1 LFPLPQV
8 CDFIGGDR
16 MYLRHSTVRKDGKAH
31 TYWRLVR
38 SVRRNG
44 KVVQE
49 TVAQLGELDARGR
62 LRAEALARHITG
74 RADQYELFEERPG
87 SERTIAVRLDLVRL
101 ERTRRFGDV
110 WLSWTLWRALGLDR
124 LCAELMPE
132 GRAEVPWPT
141 VAAVLVMARLCEPSS
156 ELHIAEDFYRTTALE
171 DMLSLPCEQVNDDR
185 LYRALDRLLP
195 HKKAI
200 EEHLR
205 KRLGELFAL
214 EYDLLLYDVT
224 STFFEG
230 LAERNPQAKR
240 GHSRDHRP
248 DCKQVCIALVVTR
261 EGVPLSYEVFDGNRV
276 DVTTV
281 EEIVGVMEAR
291 FGLADRIWVMDRGMM
306 SRKNIA
312 WLHKTGRRYV
322 LGASRQEVKRWRQQI
337 VEESGWQVVREG
349 VEAKLAREGAETF
362 VLCRSAERRQKEK
375 AMHERFSLR
384 IEEGLGSLARR
395 IRKARR
401 RLDRGPLERQI
412 GRLLERNS
420 RAAARFL
427 ATLVEDQSLPAGL
440 RLDWSI
446 RPDWEDLSHFS
457 EGCYVLRTNVN
468 DWSAEALWQTYIQL
482 TQAESAF
489 RIQKTEL
496 SIRPIWH
503 QRKERVQAHIFVCF
517 LAYVLWKTLE
527 QWQKR
532 AGLGHSPR
540 TVLDEL
546 ARLQSADVVLPT
558 AQDPR
563 RELRI
568 RCVVRPDKAQA
579 QLLDRLGLRLPERL
593 RLLALPARM

>member
-1 LFPLPQV
+1 
-8 CDFIGGDR
+8 

-31 TYWRLVR
+31 RYWRLVR

-49 TVAQLGELDARGR
+49 TVAQLGELDAEGR
-62 LRAEALARHITG
+62 LRAKALARRITG
-74 RADQYELFEERPG
+74 RPDQYDLFEERPG
-87 SERTIAVRLDLVRL
+87 PERTIAVRLDRVRL

-110 WLSWTLWRALGLDR
+110 WLSWTLWRALGLDK
-124 LCAELMPE
+124 LCSQLMPE
-132 GRAEVPWPT
+132 GRAEIPWPT
-141 VAAVLVMARLCEPSS
+141 VAAVLVMSRLCEPSS

-171 DMLSLPCEQVNDDR
+171 DMLDLPSEQVNDDR

-195 HKKAI
+195 HKRAI
-200 EEHLR
+200 EEHLQ
-205 KRLGELFAL
+205 KRLGELFDL

-230 LAERNPQAKR
+230 LAEGNSQARR

-248 DCKQVCIALVVTR
+248 DCKQVCIAMVVTR
-261 EGVPLSYEVFDGNRV
+261 DGVPLSYEVFDGNRV

-291 FGLADRIWVMDRGMM
+291 FGLADRVWVMDRGMM
-306 SRKNIA
+306 SRKNID
-312 WLHKTGRRYV
+312 WLQKTGRKYV

-337 VEESGWQVVREG
+337 VDESGWQTVREG
-349 VEAKLAREGAETF
+349 VEAKLAHDGTETF

-375 AMHERFSLR
+375 AMHERFSLH
-384 IEEGLGSLARR
+384 IEEGLRRLARR
-395 IRKARR
+395 IEKARR
-401 RLDRGPLERQI
+401 KLDHSPLERQI
-412 GRLLERNS
+412 GRLFERNS
-420 RAAARFL
+420 RAAGRYL
-427 ATLVEDQSLPAGL
+427 ATLVEDQTRPAGL

-446 RPDWEDLSHFS
+446 RPEWEDLSRFS

-468 DWSAEALWQTYIQL
+468 DWSAETLWQTYIQL

-489 RIQKTEL
+489 RIHKTEL
-496 SIRPIWH
+496 SIRPVWH
-503 QRKERVQAHIFVCF
+503 QKKERVQAHIFVCF

-532 AGLGHSPR
+532 AGLGNSPR
-540 TVLDEL
+540 TILDEL
-546 ARLQSADVVLPT
+546 ARLQSADIVLPT

-579 QLLDRLGLRLPERL
+579 QLLDRLGLRLPDRL
-593 RLLALPARM
+593 KLAPLPAQM

>member
-1 LFPLPQV
+1 MPV
-8 CDFIGGDR
+8 
-16 MYLRHSTVRKDGKAH
+16 
-31 TYWRLVR
+31 
-38 SVRRNG
+38 
-44 KVVQE
+44 
-49 TVAQLGELDARGR
+49 GR
-62 LRAEALARHITG
+62 E
-74 RADQYELFEERPG
+74 
-87 SERTIAVRLDLVRL
+87 
-101 ERTRRFGDV
+101 
-110 WLSWTLWRALGLDR
+110 
-124 LCAELMPE
+124 
-132 GRAEVPWPT
+132 EVPWPM

-171 DMLSLPCEQVNDDR
+171 DMLELPSEQINDDR

-195 HKKAI
+195 HKRAI
-200 EEHLR
+200 EEHLQ

-230 LAERNPQAKR
+230 LAEGNPQAKR

-291 FGLADRIWVMDRGMM
+291 FGLADRVWVMDRGMM

-312 WLHKTGRRYV
+312 WLQKTGRKYV

-337 VEESGWQVVREG
+337 ADESGWQTVREG
-349 VEAKLAREGAETF
+349 VEAKLAHDGSETF

-375 AMHERFSLR
+375 SMHERFALR
-384 IEEGLGSLARR
+384 IEEGLGRLARR
-395 IRKARR
+395 IHKARR
-401 RLDRGPLERQI
+401 ILDRGPLERQI
-412 GRLLERNS
+412 GRLLQRNS
-420 RAAARFL
+420 RAAGRYL
-427 ATLVEDQSLPAGL
+427 AILVEESTRPAGL

-446 RPDWEDLSHFS
+446 RPEWEDLSRFT

-468 DWSAEALWQTYIQL
+468 DWNAELLWQTYIQL

-496 SIRPIWH
+496 SIRPVWH
-503 QRKERVQAHIFVCF
+503 QKKERVQAHIFVCF

-527 QWQKR
+527 QWQR
-532 AGLGHSPR
+532 QAGLGNSPR
-540 TVLDEL
+540 TILDEL
-546 ARLQSADVVLPT
+546 ANLQSADIVLPT
-558 AQDPR
+558 AKDPR

-593 RLLALPARM
+593 RLPMFPAKM